1 MKRTKWLAVLTD
13 IHLWVPLGVLLLG
26 SILLWTLR

>member
-1 MKRTKWLAVLTD
+1 MKRSKWFAIVTD

-26 SILLWTLR
+26 SVLLWTLR